1 MKKLKPKN
9 VTKLVKARPTIDGA
23 KVSDASMGV
32 LYADLKKNYHNCEE
46 SGFEKQVLDQR
57 MKQ

>member
-1 MKKLKPKN
+1 MKLKPKN
-9 VTKLVKARPTIDGA
+9 VTKLVKARPIIDGA

-46 SGFEKQVLDQR
+46 SGFVLDQR